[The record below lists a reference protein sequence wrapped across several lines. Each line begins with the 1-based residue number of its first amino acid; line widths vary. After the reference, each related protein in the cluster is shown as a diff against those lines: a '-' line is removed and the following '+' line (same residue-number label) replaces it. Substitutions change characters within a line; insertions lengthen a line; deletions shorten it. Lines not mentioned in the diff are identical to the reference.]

1 MRDRGAMVGLRGEG
15 REGVK
20 GEEEK
25 REGDGGEWRGEGRE
39 GVKGEEEKREGDGG
53 ERRGDEGGGY
63 KGRGKRWR

>member
-15 REGVK
+15 RDGVK

-25 REGDGGEWRGEGRE
+25 REGNEGEW
-39 GVKGEEEKREGDGG
+39 
-53 ERRGDEGGGY
+53 RGDEGGGY